1 MNKEETKVF
10 EETTFENLNKE
21 QKAAILKNDGPLRI
35 IAGAGSGKTG
45 VLTKKISY
53 LIKKMGVLPE
63 RILALTF
70 TNKAAN
76 EMKSR
81 VVSIIGQDGNKSN
94 ISTFHA
100 LCYRFL
106 RTEITNLD
114 FPKNFIVID
123 STDQIYILKK
133 IYKEIN
139 LTSSLL
145 SYASMIKFISMSKI
159 LSMDYDDEV
168 EASKV
173 DNDTEVLKIDI
184 FRKYKLELES
194 KKYVDFDDLLILTNK
209 ILLDFPEVRK
219 V

>member
-1 MNKEETKVF
+1 MNKEETKMF
-10 EETTFENLNKE
+10 EETIFENLNKE

-81 VVSIIGQDGNKSN
+81 VVSIIGTDGNKSN

-100 LCYRFL
+100 LCYKFL
-106 RTEITNLD
+106 RTEIENLN

-145 SYASMIKFISMSKI
+145 SYASIIKFISKSKI
-159 LSMDYDDEV
+159 LSINYD
-168 EASKV
+168 EAENNKV
-173 DNDTEVLKIDI
+173 DNDTEMLKIDI
-184 FRKYKLELES
+184 YKKYKLELES

-209 ILLDFPEVRK
+209 VLVDFPEVRK
-219 V
+219 A